1 MFNFF
6 FNYIKLLVKKGIKT
20 LATNSTKE
28 NLSNLVPQDI
38 EAEEA
43 VLGAVL
49 VNPNTLTKIVE
60 TLSPE
65 SFYKPAHR
73 YVYDAMVQLFNQN
86 ERIDIVSVSDV
97 LNYNSKLEII
107 GGRAFINDLSFKTIT
122 TSNIEY
128 YAKIVQE
135 KAIKRA
141 LINAGSEIV
150 SFGYDLNPTDD
161 SLNLAEKLI
170 FDISS
175 RKATKDMAH
184 VRDLVL
190 QSYEK
195 IEYRYNH
202 RDELTGTPTGFYDLD
217 AMTSGLQKSDL
228 IILAARP
235 SMGKTAFALNIA
247 QNVALKAKI
256 PVAIFSLEMSKE
268 QLVQRMLC
276 SEAEVDSQR
285 LRTGH
290 MQSKDW
296 EKLANAMNEFAE
308 APLYID
314 DSAGCSLTDIRAKCR
329 RLAME
334 EKNLGLV
341 VIDYLQLMEGSGKEE
356 RIQQISAIS
365 RGLKTLA
372 RELDVPVIALS
383 QLSRAVEQRK
393 DRRPMLSDLRESGAI
408 EQDADIVMFIYRDD
422 YYNREEGEDGAAKP
436 TGNEGKSEIII
447 AKQRNGP
454 VGNVELLFQGNI
466 TKFKNPIKTDVF

>member
-1 MFNFF
+1 MAVNTA
-6 FNYIKLLVKKGIKT
+6 KKIDD
-20 LATNSTKE
+20 
-28 NLSNLVPQDI
+28 NLIPQNI

-43 VLGAVL
+43 VLGAIL
-49 VNPNTLTKIVE
+49 VNPNTITKVVE
-60 TLSPE
+60 FLKPE
-65 SFYKPAHR
+65 SFYKPAHK
-73 YVYDAMVQLFNQN
+73 YVYEAMLQLFNQN

-97 LNYNSKLEII
+97 LNFNSKLEII
-107 GGRAFINDLSFKTIT
+107 GGRAFVNDLSYKTIT

-135 KAIKRA
+135 KAIKRS
-141 LINAGSEIV
+141 LINAGSEII
-150 SFGYDLNPTDD
+150 SLGYDLNPIDD
-161 SLNLAEKLI
+161 SLDNAEKLI
-170 FDISS
+170 FDIAAK
-175 RKATKDMAH
+175 KATKDLLH
-184 VRDLVL
+184 VKDLVL

-202 RDELTGTPTGFYDLD
+202 REEMTGVPTGFYELD
-217 AMTSGLQKSDL
+217 NITSGLQKSDL

-235 SMGKTAFALNIA
+235 SMGKTALALNIV
-247 QNVALKAKI
+247 QNVAIRAKT
-256 PVAIFSLEMSKE
+256 PVAVFSLEMSKE

-296 EKLANAMNEFAE
+296 EKLANAMNDFAQ
-308 APLYID
+308 APIYID
-314 DSAGCSLTDIRAKCR
+314 DSPGCSLTDIRAKCR
-329 RLAME
+329 RLAMQ
-334 EKNLGLV
+334 EKNLGLI

-408 EQDADIVMFIYRDD
+408 EQDADIVMFIYRED
-422 YYNREEGEDGAAKP
+422 YYNREEGDEMPKA
-436 TGNEGKSEIII
+436 TGKEGKSDILI
-447 AKQRNGP
+447 AKHRNGP
-454 VGNVELLFQGNI
+454 VGNFELIFQSNI

>member
-1 MFNFF
+1 M
-6 FNYIKLLVKKGIKT
+6 
-20 LATNSTKE
+20 ATNTAKE
-28 NLSNLVPQDI
+28 MNASLIPQNI

-43 VLGAVL
+43 VLGAIL
-49 VNPNTLTKIVE
+49 VNPNCITKVVE
-60 TLSPE
+60 ILKSE

-73 YVYDAMVQLFNQN
+73 YVYDAMIQLFNQN
-86 ERIDIVSVSDV
+86 ERIDLVSVSDV
-97 LNYNSKLEII
+97 LNFNSKLELV
-107 GGRAFINDLSFKTIT
+107 GGRAFVNDLSYKTIT

-135 KAIKRA
+135 KAIKRS

-150 SFGYDLNPTDD
+150 SLGYDLNSTDA
-161 SLNLAEKLI
+161 SLDAAEKLI
-170 FDISS
+170 FDIASK
-175 RKATKDMAH
+175 KATKDLAH

-202 RDELTGTPTGFYDLD
+202 RDELTGVPTGFYELD
-217 AMTSGLQKSDL
+217 TMTSGLQKSDL

-235 SMGKTAFALNIA
+235 SMGKTALALNIA
-247 QNVALKAKI
+247 QNVAIRAKTA
-256 PVAIFSLEMSKE
+256 VAVFSLEMSKE

-308 APLYID
+308 APIYID

-334 EKNLGLV
+334 EKSLGLV
-341 VIDYLQLMEGSGKEE
+341 VIDYLQLMEGVGRED

-422 YYNREEGEDGAAKP
+422 YYNREEGDDAPKA
-436 TGNEGKSEIII
+436 TGKEGKSEILV

-454 VGNVELLFQGNI
+454 VGNFELLFQSNI